1 MFNSRSVKMIRFASR
16 NTVFPKSKNANNL
29 LHWNFASI
37 SSASAKEQ
45 CPMSENPTPPQST
58 IDSDEFKDAKPATQ
72 IPGPS
77 TIPIFG
83 MMHHFFPGGKFYNV
97 KMTDLHLKLREEFG
111 DIVRLPGIMG
121 RPDLVVVYD
130 PDNFS
135 KLYRNEGEYPHR
147 RSFAVFEYFRKHE
160 RPDLFK
166 GKAGLLSE

>member
-1 MFNSRSVKMIRFASR
+1 MFNSHSVKMIRFVSR
-16 NTVFPKSKNANNL
+16 NTVFPKSKYASNL
-29 LHWNFASI
+29 FSEKYASI
-37 SSASAKEQ
+37 SSASVKEQ
-45 CPMSENPTPPQST
+45 CPMSDEKPST
-58 IDSDEFKDAKPATQ
+58 IDSDEFKNAKPGTQ

-83 MMHHFFPGGKFYNV
+83 MMHHFFPGGKYYNV
-97 KMTDLHLKLREEFG
+97 KMNDLHLKLRAEFG

-130 PDNFS
+130 PENFA

-147 RSFAVFEYFRKHE
+147 RSFAVFEHFRKHE